1 MKTADVFPSKY
12 LKAADLGGK
21 HIKLTIAK
29 VQREKLGEDEVKPIM
44 YFTRSKK
51 GLVLNRTNW
60 RAIAVAYGDESD
72 QWTNKEVILFSMM
85 VQFRDELKEAIRVR
99 IEKPVAAPAALA
111 ASENPADG
119 FGDDD
124 NEDNIEDTF

>member
-21 HIKLTIAK
+21 HIKLIIAK

-99 IEKPVAAPAALA
+99 IEKPVAAPTAV